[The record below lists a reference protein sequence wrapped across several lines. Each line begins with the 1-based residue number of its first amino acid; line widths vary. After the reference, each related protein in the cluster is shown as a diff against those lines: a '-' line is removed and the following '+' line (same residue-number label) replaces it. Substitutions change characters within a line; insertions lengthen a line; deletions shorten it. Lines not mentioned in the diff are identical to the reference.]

1 MLPTRTD
8 EYNGC
13 VTIPVIHALR
23 AAPLF
28 ATLPDDDLR
37 RVAAIAVL
45 RRYAKKEAIFREG
58 DRADGFFVISS
69 GKVKVFKLSDG
80 GKEQVLHVLESGQS
94 FAEAA
99 IFEGGDFPA
108 HAEALADSEILLLP
122 KRAFID
128 LLEKN
133 PKVALRMLASL
144 SKWLKRMTDLVES
157 LSLKDVETRLVF
169 YLSEEL
175 KARGIP
181 LKDGAEL
188 ELPIGKNVL
197 ASRLGT
203 VPETFSRTLKKLQDD
218 GLIDVRGK
226 RIRIV
231 SAGSLFSI
239 LPH

>member
-1 MLPTRTD
+1 MTFNPSDL
-8 EYNGC
+8 
-13 VTIPVIHALR
+13 LR
-23 AAPLF
+23 KTPLF

-37 RVAAIAVL
+37 RVAELAVS
-45 RRYAKKEAIFREG
+45 RRFAKKEVVFREG
-58 DRADGFFVISS
+58 DRADGFFVVVS
-69 GKVKVFKLSDG
+69 GKVKVFKLSG
-80 GKEQVLHVLESGQS
+80 EGKEQILHVLEAGQT
-94 FAEAA
+94 FAEAV
-99 IFEGGDFPA
+99 IFEGGAYPA
-108 HAEALADSEILLLP
+108 HAETLTEAELFFLP
-122 KRAFID
+122 KRPFVD
-128 LLEKN
+128 LLERHPN
-133 PKVALRMLASL
+133 VAIRMLGSL
-144 SKWLKRMTDLVES
+144 SRWLKRMTDLVES

-181 LKDGAEL
+181 PRDGAEL

-218 GLIDVRGK
+218 GLIAVRGK

-239 LPH
+239 LSH